1 MNTTLRSLTTALA
14 FATAT
19 ITTACATT
27 PLEVPAFPP
36 GEPEYTLVWVGR
48 GEAERL
54 VDGAWRR
61 APEFDYDFS
70 VQQVRYGDRWSS
82 VKNMRRR
89 HPDYDGSAGP
99 RSQTY
104 FFQIGYQ
111 PAGADGQVKAS
122 IVSTLGQGQGH
133 ADAEFRESVLEIRAD
148 ISAMAP
154 FDTYRITQHYAYEA
168 GELRETVELLDHDGE
183 REVPWVRNNEVARL
197 FAPQQLPGAPTRAPT
212 AR

>member
-1 MNTTLRSLTTALA
+1 MNTTLRSLTTTLA
-14 FATAT
+14 FAT

-27 PLEVPAFPP
+27 PLDVPAFPP

-82 VKNMRRR
+82 VKSMRRR

-99 RSQTY
+99 RAQTY

-133 ADAEFRESVLEIRAD
+133 ADAEFRESVLEIEAD
-148 ISAMAP
+148 ISAIAP
-154 FDTYRITQHYAYEA
+154 FDTYRITQWYGYEA

-197 FAPQQLPGAPTRAPT
+197 FAPQQLPGAPTRAP
-212 AR
+212 ASR